1 MKKLMLLFL
10 SVLLAN
16 CSQRL
21 ETNQNTTHIPEGF
34 VLVPETEIIGQ
45 DVKYALPDT
54 DDSWKGVFIEGR
66 TVNLSSYV
74 IAKYEVT
81 YKLWKE
87 VREWANQNGY
97 VIKNEGVMGGAFV
110 YRENEHSE
118 EEPVTQVSWRDAI
131 IWCNAYTQ
139 MKMSTIDEC
148 VYRDK
153 DRQILKNSAT
163 DECDKAIA
171 DMTKKGFRLPT
182 EAEWELA
189 ARYEKDDKN
198 ALSYGN
204 IYMTR
209 LDSLSGSKK
218 PVGFDGLSLPSGETW
233 ESLKE
238 EASRVALYDEWWDG
252 TTGETKDQNPKTTQ
266 SSKVGLKDSNTLGLF
281 DMSGNVYEWCFD
293 LYSDIVAKEVIT
305 NPIGADNGAL
315 RVARGG
321 AWLSDAS
328 DCTVGNRYANPGQTG
343 NNRLGF
349 RLAISM

>member
-10 SVLLAN
+10 SVLLIN

-118 EEPVTQVSWRDAI
+118 ENGIYLASGYSSLSSPFGLGCTSLLHETRKVSI
-131 IWCNAYTQ
+131 
-139 MKMSTIDEC
+139 K
-148 VYRDK
+148 
-153 DRQILKNSAT
+153 LKN
-163 DECDKAIA
+163 KY
-171 DMTKKGFRLPT
+171 L
-182 EAEWELA
+182 
-189 ARYEKDDKN
+189 
-198 ALSYGN
+198 N
-204 IYMTR
+204 I
-209 LDSLSGSKK
+209 SQK
-218 PVGFDGLSLPSGETW
+218 
-233 ESLKE
+233 
-238 EASRVALYDEWWDG
+238 
-252 TTGETKDQNPKTTQ
+252 
-266 SSKVGLKDSNTLGLF
+266 
-281 DMSGNVYEWCFD
+281 
-293 LYSDIVAKEVIT
+293 
-305 NPIGADNGAL
+305 
-315 RVARGG
+315 
-321 AWLSDAS
+321 
-328 DCTVGNRYANPGQTG
+328 
-343 NNRLGF
+343 
-349 RLAISM
+349 